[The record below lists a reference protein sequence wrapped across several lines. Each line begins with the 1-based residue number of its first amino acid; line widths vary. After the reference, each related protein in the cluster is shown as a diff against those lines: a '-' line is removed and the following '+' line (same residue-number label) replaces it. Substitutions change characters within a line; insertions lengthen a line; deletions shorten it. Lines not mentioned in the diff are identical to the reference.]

1 MKFPNPEE
9 GKGAL
14 SLSMDAA
21 DECGANHIL
30 ANDPDADRLA
40 VAERNGYANQIKW
53 LRALDCLYCRLRDSA
68 LSKRN
73 HATYRMKLS
82 TLHCLNKIS

>member
-21 DECGANHIL
+21 DECGANYIL

-40 VAERNGYANQIKW
+40 VAERNGYET
-53 LRALDCLYCRLRDSA
+53 R
-68 LSKRN
+68 
-73 HATYRMKLS
+73 
-82 TLHCLNKIS
+82 